1 MLEYPQSYSL
11 EHLQILRPLHRN
23 QLQAGDT
30 PELRHITDLVYVGRL
45 EEMLTP
51 RQHRLRLRRATTL
64 GAKYLLGYCCLDL
77 TSHFPL
83 HDEFLPE
90 MLELSGANCVPTLEA
105 QYISRR
111 VCEIE
116 DISTHIATAT

>member
-11 EHLQILRPLHRN
+11 EHRQILRPLHRN

-30 PELRHITDLVYVGRL
+30 PELPHITDLVYVGRL
-45 EEMLTP
+45 EEKLTP
-51 RQHRLRLRRATTL
+51 GQHRVRLRRATAL
-64 GAKYLLGYCCLDL
+64 GTKYLLGYCCLDL

-90 MLELSGANCVPTLEA
+90 MLGPSGANCVPTLET

-111 VCEIE
+111 ECEN
-116 DISTHIATAT
+116 